1 MTFSTIR
8 PWLAGAIIAVS
19 IAGSASA
26 QDAKA
31 LFEGRY
37 AELSAATTARDTAA
51 LGKLMTPDFVM
62 TDIQGT
68 DHTAAEMQGMMGR
81 RPGGGGGVGGPSGP
95 GAGAPPA
102 ADPSRPVPKITIVSA
117 EIVGLTA
124 KVAQQTEIHMTRPGP
139 DGTPMKLDITVLT
152 DDQWVQSGGIW
163 LLKSSDQKDVS
174 VARDGDVVFH
184 QAK

>member
-37 AELSAATTARDTAA
+37 AELSAATTAKDTVA

-68 DHTAAEMQGMMGR
+68 DHTAAEMHEAMGKM
-81 RPGGGGGVGGPSGP
+81 P
-95 GAGAPPA
+95 GAATA
-102 ADPSRPVPKITIVSA
+102 VTPKVTIVSA
-117 EIVGLTA
+117 QITGTTA
-124 KVAQQTEIHMTRPGP
+124 QVEQQMEAHMERAGP
-139 DGTPMKLDITVLT
+139 DGMPMKLDITVLT
-152 DDQWVQSGGIW
+152 ADTWVQTGGVW
-163 LLKSSDQKDVS
+163 LLKSSNQKDVS
-174 VARDGDVVFH
+174 VAKAGEVVFH